1 MRHAKFIASL
11 VLVISFGGISV
22 AYSGQMHQKNS
33 FSITLPDGWIEIPRE
48 VIDAYKGAISRIAPN
63 RQKQDYDYNCGF
75 QLGNA
80 KKWFGYPYIVVQ
92 INNTGRIPKNQLEN
106 CERIPLQEIYDKNKK
121 GLFPLTLDL
130 RVGKMYYDKQAKIV
144 WLRSESNVVNVGLIA
159 GIIGMVLTEKGF
171 IQVDGWS
178 LKDDFSIYEPIF
190 QSVARSVAPEPWL
203 VYKPK
208 W

>member
-1 MRHAKFIASL
+1 MLHVKL
-11 VLVISFGGISV
+11 VAYLMLVISFGGSSI
-22 AYSGQMHQKNS
+22 AYCGQTYQKNS
-33 FSITLPDGWIEIPRE
+33 FSITLPAGWIEIPRD

-106 CERIPLQEIYDKNKK
+106 CERTPLQEIYDKNKK
-121 GLFPLTLDL
+121 GLFPPTLDL
-130 RVGKMYYDKQAKIV
+130 QVGKMYYDEPAKIV
-144 WLRSESNVVNVGLIA
+144 WVRSESKVVNVGQIS

-171 IQVDGWS
+171 IQVDGYS

-190 QSVARSVAPEPWL
+190 QSVIRSVVP
-203 VYKPK
+203 
-208 W
+208 